1 MKARRATLCDLPRI
15 LQIYGIARELMKAS
29 GNPGQWGAVYP
40 PEELV
45 KNDLEKGYLHVLE
58 RVAEDGKI
66 LLCGAF
72 AFLPEGDDV
81 YNNIE
86 GKWLNDL
93 PHAAIHRVAS
103 SGEVKG
109 VMPACAEF
117 CLTKASNLKIDTHAD
132 NKIMQRQLEKLGFTP
147 CGIITLADGSKRIA
161 YQLYKES

>member
-1 MKARRATLCDLPRI
+1 MKARRATPCDLPRV
-15 LQIYGIARELMKAS
+15 LQIYGVARELMKAS
-29 GNPGQWGAVYP
+29 GNPDQWGATYP

-45 KNDLEKGYLHVLE
+45 REDLEKGCLHVLE
-58 RVAEDGKI
+58 QVDEEGKI

-103 SGEVKG
+103 SGEVRG
-109 VMPACAEF
+109 VLPACVEF

-132 NKIMQRQLEKLGFTP
+132 NKIMQRQLEKAGFTP
-147 CGIITLADGSKRIA
+147 CGSITLPDGSKRIA
-161 YQLYKES
+161 FQLCKE